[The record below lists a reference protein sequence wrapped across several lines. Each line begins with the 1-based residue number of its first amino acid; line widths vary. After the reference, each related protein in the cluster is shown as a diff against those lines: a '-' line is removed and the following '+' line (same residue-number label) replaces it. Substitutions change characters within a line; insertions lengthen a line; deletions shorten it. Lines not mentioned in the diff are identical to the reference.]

1 MSSITYANLKTNIN
15 CIQQIRSVRIVQRM
29 NEHGRL
35 SLTGILKEGMKDD
48 YIKKNLAKEQI
59 ILSSLGDQ
67 PKTLFQGM
75 VKEVTTEAKGGVYYI
90 RISALSNSCQMDQK
104 KGSRS
109 FQDKKMTYES
119 LMKEIIKNYPGGDLM
134 DVATKGK
141 ALSQL
146 IVQYEETD
154 WEFLKR
160 LASHF
165 HTGILPSHTQDGPK
179 ITIGIPK
186 GTQGGKEPCVS
197 YEIVKHLEQH
207 IKLVKNGANGLNEA
221 DSMKY
226 RLETDADYGIGE
238 QINCQNTVLYVN
250 SKEAFLSGSI
260 LKFRYFL
267 SSKAGFYK
275 DTIYN
280 HAITGISLKGKV
292 LDIIKD
298 KLKVQLEIDSSQ
310 NRSKAW
316 KFSYATPY
324 AAEGHSGFYCM
335 PERGDTV
342 LIYFPTHKEYDA
354 FGMNSIR
361 KTNKDSDDFD
371 DPDVKIFRTK
381 NGKEIRFSP
390 EEILITCSNGIDEIT
405 GEDQNIY
412 IKLHQDKG
420 IEIISSG
427 PIKFKSN
434 KKIRLEAEDAI
445 ELFASNEIRLT
456 CKTSEILIDDK
467 IDICGKD
474 VKIN

>member
-1 MSSITYANLKTNIN
+1 MSSITYATLKTNID
-15 CIQQIRSVRIVQRM
+15 CIQQIRNVRIVQRM

-35 SLTGILKEGMKDD
+35 SLTGILKEDRKDD
-48 YIKKNLAKEQI
+48 YIKKNLANEQI
-59 ILSSLGDQ
+59 ILSFFGEQS
-67 PKTLFQGM
+67 KTLFQGM
-75 VKEVTTEAKGGVYYI
+75 VKEVSTEAKGGVYFI

-104 KGSRS
+104 KESRS
-109 FQDKKMTYES
+109 FQDKKMTYEAV
-119 LMKEIIKNYPGGDLM
+119 MKDIIKKYSGGDLM
-134 DVATKGK
+134 DLATKGK
-141 ALSQL
+141 ALGEL
-146 IVQYEETD
+146 IIQYEETD
-154 WEFLKR
+154 WEFLMR

-165 HTGILPSHTQDGPK
+165 HAGILPSLTQDGPK
-179 ITIGIPK
+179 ITIGTPK
-186 GTQGGKEPCVS
+186 GTQGGKEACVS
-197 YEIVKHLEQH
+197 YEIVKHLEH
-207 IKLVKNGANGLNEA
+207 HLKLVKNGANGLNEA

-226 RLETDADYGIGE
+226 RLETDADYDIGE

-250 SKEAFLSGSI
+250 SKEAFLSGGI

-267 SSKAGFYK
+267 SSKAGFHK
-275 DTIYN
+275 ATTYN
-280 HAITGISLKGKV
+280 PSITGVSIKGKV

-324 AAEGHSGFYCM
+324 TAEGHSGFYCM

-342 LIYFPTHKEYDA
+342 LIYFPTHKESDG

-361 KTNKDSDDFD
+361 KKNKDSDDFD

-390 EEILITCSNGIDEIT
+390 EEILITCSNGVDEIT

-412 IKLHQDKG
+412 IKLHQDNG

-427 PIKFKSN
+427 PIKFNSR

-445 ELFASNEIRLT
+445 ELRASNEIRLT

-467 IDICGKD
+467 IDICGED

>member
-1 MSSITYANLKTNIN
+1 MSSITYANLKTNID
-15 CIQQIRSVRIVQRM
+15 CIQQIRNVRIVQRM

-59 ILSSLGDQ
+59 ILSSSGDQ

-75 VKEVTTEAKGGVYYI
+75 VKEVSTEAKGGVYFI
-90 RISALSNSCQMDQK
+90 SISALSNSCQMDQK
-104 KGSRS
+104 KASHS
-109 FQDKKMTYES
+109 FQDKKMTYATM
-119 LMKEIIKNYPGGDLM
+119 MKDIIKKYPGGDLM
-134 DVATKGK
+134 DLATKGK
-141 ALSQL
+141 AIGQL

-165 HTGILPSHTQDGPK
+165 HTGILPSLSLDGPK

-186 GTQGGKEPCVS
+186 GTQGGKEACVS
-197 YEIVKHLEQH
+197 YEIVKQLEQH
-207 IKLVKNGANGLNEA
+207 LKLIKNGANGLSEA

-226 RLETDADYGIGE
+226 RMETDADYEIGD
-238 QINCQNTVLYVN
+238 QINCQNTLLYVN
-250 SKEAFLSGSI
+250 SKEAFLSGGI
-260 LKFRYFL
+260 IKFRYFL
-267 SSKAGFYK
+267 SSMAGFYEN
-275 DTIYN
+275 TIYN
-280 HAITGISLKGKV
+280 HSITGTSLKGKV
-292 LDIIKD
+292 LDTIKD

-324 AAEGHSGFYCM
+324 SAEGHSGFYCM

-342 LIYFPTHKEYDA
+342 LIYFPTQKESDA

-361 KTNKDSDDFD
+361 KTNKDSDHFD

-390 EEILITCSNGIDEIT
+390 EEILITCSNGVDEIT

-445 ELFASNEIRLT
+445 ELSASNEIRLT

-467 IDICGKD
+467 IDICGED

>member
-1 MSSITYANLKTNIN
+1 MSSITYATLKTNID
-15 CIQQIRSVRIVQRM
+15 CIQQIQNVRIVQRL

-35 SLTGILKEGMKDD
+35 SLTGILKESMKDD
-48 YIKKNLAKEQI
+48 YIKKNLANEQI
-59 ILSSLGDQ
+59 ILSAMGEQS
-67 PKTLFQGM
+67 KTLFQGM
-75 VKEVTTEAKGGVYYI
+75 VKEVSTEAKGGVYFI
-90 RISALSNSCQMDQK
+90 RISALSNSCEMDQK
-104 KGSRS
+104 KESHS
-109 FQDKKMTYES
+109 FQDKKITYEAV
-119 LMKEIIKNYPGGDLM
+119 MKDIIKKYSGGDLM
-134 DVATKGK
+134 DLATKGK
-141 ALSQL
+141 ALGQL
-146 IVQYEETD
+146 IIQYEETD

-165 HTGILPSHTQDGPK
+165 HAGILPSLTQDGPK

-186 GTQGGKEPCVS
+186 GTQGGKEACVS
-197 YEIVKHLEQH
+197 YEIVKHLEDH
-207 IKLVKNGANGLNEA
+207 LKLVKNGANGLNEA

-226 RLETDADYGIGE
+226 RLETDTDYYIGE
-238 QINCQNTVLYVN
+238 QINCRNTVLYVN
-250 SKEAFLSGSI
+250 SKEAFLSGGI

-267 SSKAGFYK
+267 SSKAGFHK
-275 DTIYN
+275 ATIYN
-280 HAITGISLKGKV
+280 PSITGVSIKGKV

-298 KLKVQLEIDSSQ
+298 KLKVHLEIDSSQ

-324 AAEGHSGFYCM
+324 SAEGHSGFYCM

-342 LIYFPTHKEYDA
+342 LIYFPTHKESDG

-361 KTNKDSDDFD
+361 KKNKDSDDFD

-390 EEILITCSNGIDEIT
+390 EEILITCSNGIDEVT

-412 IKLHQDKG
+412 IKLHQDNG

-427 PIKFKSN
+427 PIKFKSR

-445 ELFASNEIRLT
+445 ELRASNEIRMT

-467 IDICGKD
+467 IDICGED